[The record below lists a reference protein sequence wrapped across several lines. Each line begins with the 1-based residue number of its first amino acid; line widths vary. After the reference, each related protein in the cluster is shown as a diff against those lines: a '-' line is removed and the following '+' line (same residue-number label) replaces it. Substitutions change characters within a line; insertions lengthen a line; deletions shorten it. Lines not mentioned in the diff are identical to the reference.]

1 MAHQHTTPY
10 PNLQNRTFPNL
21 ATDLIFSNNKAVPD
35 NQGDYPSCTYFAL
48 SKAIVNGYFTGKFTS
63 GKKIDIPSQPSV
75 SNSLLNLQFTEFT
88 MHNLPFTISTNPTKF
103 DKKSV
108 LLSDAKNNLWET
120 KMTVSEVQSPSQELT
135 EQNLNRNEYLI
146 YYKVNNNL
154 HCVYVDPNS
163 SNAQTVRCINSWGKK
178 LDPYPE
184 ISAHRIENLF
194 KVTCVAKLVPHQS

>member
-1 MAHQHTTPY
+1 MGLPLLLSMAQQHSIPY
-10 PNLQNRTFPNL
+10 PHLQNQAFQNS
-21 ATDLIFSNNKAVPD
+21 ATDLDIRITLKAVPD

-88 MHNLPFTISTNPTKF
+88 IYNLPFTISTNPTKF

-120 KMTVSEVQSPSQELT
+120 KMTVSEVQSPAQELT

-146 YYKVNNNL
+146 YYK
-154 HCVYVDPNS
+154 
-163 SNAQTVRCINSWGKK
+163 
-178 LDPYPE
+178 
-184 ISAHRIENLF
+184 
-194 KVTCVAKLVPHQS
+194 